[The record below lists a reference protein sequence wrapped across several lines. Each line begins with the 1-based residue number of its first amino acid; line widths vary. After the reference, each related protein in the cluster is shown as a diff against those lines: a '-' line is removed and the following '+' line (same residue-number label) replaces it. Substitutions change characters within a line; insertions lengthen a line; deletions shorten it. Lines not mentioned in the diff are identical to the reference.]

1 MPFIK
6 WKPWTEFEETF
17 EPFTMLAKG
26 WDLDA
31 DISEDAENVNVE
43 MHLAGVK
50 PEDIDLEINDN
61 MLHVSGSRIEETEK
75 QEEHYFRKEIKRG
88 SFERAVMLPASVQA
102 DKAQATFENGVL
114 KISFPKE
121 KRQESKKIKIKTH

>member
-26 WDLDA
+26 WDLDV
-31 DISEDAENVNVE
+31 DISEDAETVKVE

-50 PEDIDLEINDN
+50 PEDIDIEINDS
-61 MLHVSGSRIEETEK
+61 MLHISGSRMEETENK
-75 QEEHYFRKEIKRG
+75 EEHYFRKEIKRG

-102 DKAQATFENGVL
+102 EKAQATFENGVL
-114 KISFPKE
+114 KIIFPKE
-121 KRQESKKIKIKTH
+121 TRQQAKKIKIKTH